1 MTRAEDRSR
10 NYEFYISADLS
21 GYEGKWIAIVDG
33 RIVAS
38 GDDAGAVYRE
48 AKKKY
53 PDSIIAIDM
62 VPTEDVLVF

>member
-1 MTRAEDRSR
+1 MTRAEDKGR

-38 GDDAGAVYRE
+38 GDDAGVVYRE
-48 AKKKY
+48 AKEKY
-53 PDSIIAIDM
+53 PNATIAIDR
-62 VPTEDVLVF
+62 VPTEAVLFL